1 MKSAIRMKKRF
12 VSCSKTPRY
21 IKVKSAIPLHGEKE
35 AASKPLTSE
44 DTELLKVSATLV
56 RVSLS

>member
-1 MKSAIRMKKRF
+1 MKSTIIMKKCF

-21 IKVKSAIPLHGEKE
+21 IKVKSAIPLHEERE

-44 DTELLKVSATLV
+44 DTEILKVSATLV
-56 RVSLS
+56 